1 MVTPKLPSEAALFA
15 DLRATF
21 PSLPARPVREFGLR
35 AFDHG
40 VWTGIDGA
48 VMPDGLPIFDSMQHG
63 FDGGY
68 DGGIHEAF
76 TAWLELRGWYIE
88 NYDGAT
94 FLIIPIALAV
104 CT

>member
-1 MVTPKLPSEAALFA
+1 MVRPDLPSEAALIA

-21 PSLPARPVREFGLR
+21 PGLPARPVREFGLR
-35 AFDHG
+35 GFDHG
-40 VWTGIDGA
+40 VWTGNDGA
-48 VMPDGLPIFDSMQHG
+48 VMPDGEPIFDCLQLG
-63 FDGGY
+63 LVDGY

-94 FLIIPIALAV
+94 FLIIPIAQAQV
-104 CT
+104 A

>member
-1 MVTPKLPSEAALFA
+1 MVAPDLPSEEALLA

-21 PSLPARPVREFGLR
+21 PGLPARPVREFGVR
-35 AFDHG
+35 IFHHG
-40 VWTGIDGA
+40 VWTGDSCA
-48 VMPDGLPIFDSMQHG
+48 VMPDGLPVFDQHG
-63 FDGGY
+63 CEDGY